1 MTSGGLGGN
10 VSRMPKPRAY
20 DRDDVT
26 AQICARLATGREP
39 MTVICADLGIP
50 VRTVNDWRAEDSE
63 IAARFDEA
71 RDQGYDAIAAD
82 CLAIADTPEIGVIEK
97 LERVPVGDG
106 EGAGDFVM
114 VVTERR
120 QEDMLGHRKLRIDTR
135 LKLLAKWDRRRY
147 GEHMTVASDPENK
160 LIKESDEQL
169 DARIAALLAK
179 RGEA

>member
-1 MTSGGLGGN
+1 MTSGDLGGN
-10 VSRMPKPRAY
+10 VSRMARPREY

-26 AQICARLATGREP
+26 AQICERLAVGDP
-39 MTVICADLGIP
+39 MAVICRDLGVP
-50 VRTVNDWRAEDSE
+50 VRTVNEWRESDTE
-63 IAARFDEA
+63 IVARFKDAFEIGMDALA
-71 RDQGYDAIAAD
+71 RE
-82 CLAIADTPEIGVIEK
+82 CLQIADTPELGVIEK

-106 EGAGDFVM
+106 EAPGSFAM

-147 GEHMTVASDPENK
+147 GEHMTLAGDPENP
-160 LIKESDEQL
+160 LVKESDEQL

-179 RGEA
+179 RGEV